1 MQNAETP
8 YHHGSHRD
16 LLWAADGSGRKR
28 GIDAI
33 IVPTARPP
41 AYLDKAAALARSLPC
56 TLATLHSTR
65 WTSAASAVQRLPR
78 DVDLLAIDVRDPAH
92 LRLPDW
98 ATSRL
103 LARTVFERRT
113 DLSAKRNMALVL
125 SRMLGWSR
133 VLFLDDDITELN
145 PDDVRRASGL
155 LDTYNAVGLHVGG
168 FPDHSVV
175 CHAYRQAG
183 GSQQSFIGGGALAV
197 HLERINSFFPD
208 IYNDD
213 WFFLLNGDKGIQPVG
228 VTGIVRQFPYDPFR
242 NPDRAR
248 AEEFG
253 DVLAEGIY
261 WLLDQ
266 GGSVTDA
273 DRAHWAKFLVKR
285 KDFIGRVLEM
295 VEQDGTLESADRARR
310 IAALKG
316 SLGRLE
322 RITPEFCEKYLR
334 AWAIDRQR
342 WQRHLK
348 QPYIRYVQQLSGR
361 ERRRR
366 ALAALTQPGAP
377 RLTWQPRRTT
387 SHLTEVTA

>member
-1 MQNAETP
+1 MRSTEMP
-8 YHHGSHRD
+8 DHHGSHRD
-16 LLWAADGSGRKR
+16 LLWAADDSVQNRAV
-28 GIDAI
+28 DAI
-33 IVPTARPP
+33 IVPTSRPP
-41 AYLDKAAALARSLPC
+41 AYLDKAAALARSLRC
-56 TLATLHSTR
+56 TLVTLHSTR
-65 WTSAASAVQRLPR
+65 WTSAASAAQRLPR
-78 DVDLLAIDVRDPAH
+78 DMDLLAIDVPDPAH
-92 LRLPDW
+92 LRLPNW
-98 ATSRL
+98 ETSRL
-103 LARTVFERRT
+103 LANTVFRRRT
-113 DLSAKRNMALVL
+113 DISAKRNMGLVL

-133 VLFLDDDITELN
+133 ILFLDDDITELN

-197 HLERINSFFPD
+197 HLERSNSFFPD

-228 VTGIVRQFPYDPFR
+228 ITGAVQQFPYDPFR
-242 NPDRAR
+242 NPERAR
-248 AEEFG
+248 AEELG
-253 DVLAEGIY
+253 DVLAEGTY

-285 KDFIGRVLEM
+285 KRFIGRVLRM
-295 VEQDGTLESADRARR
+295 VEQDGTLESADRVRR

-316 SLGRLE
+316 SLGRLAL
-322 RITPEFCEKYLR
+322 ITPEFCENYLQ
-334 AWAIDRQR
+334 AWLVDLQR

-348 QPYIRYVQQLSGR
+348 QPFIRNVQQTFGPQQR
-361 ERRRR
+361 QR
-366 ALAALTQPGAP
+366 ALAALSLPSAR
-377 RLTWQPRRTT
+377 RLTWRPDG
-387 SHLTEVTA
+387 

>member
-1 MQNAETP
+1 
-8 YHHGSHRD
+8 
-16 LLWAADGSGRKR
+16 
-28 GIDAI
+28 
-33 IVPTARPP
+33 
-41 AYLDKAAALARSLPC
+41 
-56 TLATLHSTR
+56 
-65 WTSAASAVQRLPR
+65 
-78 DVDLLAIDVRDPAH
+78 
-92 LRLPDW
+92 
-98 ATSRL
+98 
-103 LARTVFERRT
+103 VFERRT
-113 DLSAKRNMALVL
+113 DISAKRNMALVL

-155 LDTYNAVGLHVGG
+155 LDTHNAVGLHVGG

-197 HLERINSFFPD
+197 HLERSDSFFPD

-228 VTGIVRQFPYDPFR
+228 VTGGVRQYPYDPFR

-266 GGSVTDA
+266 GRSVTDA

-285 KDFIGRVLEM
+285 KDFIGRVLRM
-295 VEQDGTLESADRARR
+295 VEQDGTLESADRAHR

-322 RITPEFCEKYLR
+322 LITPELCEGYLQ
-334 AWAIDRQR
+334 AWAVDRQR
-342 WQRHLK
+342 WQRHLE
-348 QPYIRYVQQLSGR
+348 QPFIRNVQHLSGR
-361 ERRRR
+361 ERCRH
-366 ALAALTQPGAP
+366 ALSTLTQPGAP
-377 RLTWQPRRTT
+377 RLTWRSGGQGSPLPMLDPLT
-387 SHLTEVTA
+387 SQLKHALAPDCRPHDRQESGTALAGAALPG